1 MLTSEGLIKAR
12 SVLTSGSRRLKR
24 ADSLPSFFTNP
35 RCAMLY
41 AGFSE
46 PGSATGR
53 RFGTAQDRVFL
64 RYDRGGRSA
73 RRRPPVS
80 FCGSGHFKRV
90 GARRDRDLPH
100 VPGAHRLSFLRSP
113 RRAPGAPDTPGSR
126 RTLQVTSLARRG
138 ARRYGGRGYVRGDG
152 LSDDRPPGDA
162 PRRRSAR
169 LRHGSGAADSL
180 LSGRAGPAQR
190 RPAAGDGGGGRVRPP
205 AARAARPGPLHD
217 QLRAARRA
225 GGRTARPLRCP
236 RGRRETPQGMRI
248 GHRQEV
254 VAALLLDALFGE
266 PPVKLHPT
274 VWMGAAISAFEKEAL
289 KPKNPHARRLAG
301 ILLALSIAAL
311 VYLSTPRVLDVVPR
325 IPRRVFSAL
334 LISTALSM
342 RGLAEA
348 ASAVERELREGNLER
363 ARASA
368 AEMVGRDTAD
378 LPASEVARAA
388 VESVAEN
395 TSDGVVAP
403 MLYGLVFGAPGALAY
418 RAVNTLDSMVG
429 YRRDPYEEL
438 GWASARLDDLAN
450 FAPARI
456 TALMAAAVSGRPLR
470 TLETARRYG
479 PLTASPNAGWA
490 EAAFAGALG
499 LRLGGSNTYGGVVRE
514 GPILGDGR
522 RPGPDDIRRSVRLMR
537 RCCTLLAAAAV
548 LVGGIGRG

>member
-1 MLTSEGLIKAR
+1 
-12 SVLTSGSRRLKR
+12 
-24 ADSLPSFFTNP
+24 
-35 RCAMLY
+35 MLY

-64 RYDRGGRSA
+64 RDDRGGRGA

-138 ARRYGGRGYVRGDG
+138 ARRYGGRGHVRGDG

-162 PRRRSAR
+162 TRRRGAH

-180 LSGRAGPAQR
+180 LPGRAGPAQR
-190 RPAAGDGGGGRVRPP
+190 RPAAGDGGGGRVRPA
-205 AARAARPGPLHD
+205 AARAARPGPLNV
-217 QLRAARRA
+217 QLGAARSPRGHRRRA
-225 GGRTARPLRCP
+225 GGSTTRPLQQP
-236 RGRRETPQGMRI
+236 ARRKIPKGMRI
-248 GHRQEV
+248 EHSQEV

-266 PPVKLHPT
+266 PPEKLHPT
-274 VWMGAAISAFEKEAL
+274 VWMGSAISASQRGAL
-289 KPKNPHARRLAG
+289 KSKNPKVRRLAG
-301 ILLALSIAAL
+301 TVLAFSIPTL
-311 VYLSTPRVLDVVPR
+311 VYLSTRGILDAAPRF
-325 IPRRVFSAL
+325 PRRIFSAA

-342 RGLAEA
+342 RGLAGA
-348 ASAVERELREGNLER
+348 ARTVERELREGNLER
-363 ARASA
+363 ARASV

-403 MLYGLVFGAPGALAY
+403 MLYGLLFGAPGALAY

-429 YRRDPYEEL
+429 YRQPPYEDL
-438 GWASARLDDLAN
+438 GWAPARLDDLAN
-450 FAPARI
+450 LAPSRLTMLS
-456 TALMAAAVSGRPLR
+456 TAAIAGLPLR
-470 TLETARRYG
+470 TLLIAVRYG
-479 PLTASPNAGWA
+479 PLTASPNAGMA

-499 LRLGGSNTYGGVVRE
+499 VRLGGANTYGGVVRK

-522 RPGPDDIRRSVRLMR
+522 RPGPEDIRRSVRLMR
-537 RCCTLLAAAAV
+537 RCCVLLAATAI
-548 LVGGIGRG
+548 LLGGIGHG